1 MTNVDITAA
10 GFYSHGV
17 FIQGGEYPLAA
28 TNSEVLANVFK
39 AALVEE
45 KWLGPVFEVRPL
57 C

>member
-1 MTNVDITAA
+1 MTDFDPTAA

-45 KWLGPVFEVRPL
+45 KWLGPVFEVRAL
-57 C
+57 